1 MLLVGLTGSIATG
14 KSTVS
19 EMFRRKG
26 AEIIDADHI
35 AREVVEPG
43 TEGLARI
50 VREFGPGMLDEEGKL
65 NRERLGARIFQNPAE
80 REKLNRLL
88 HPLIV
93 DCMRAKTE
101 KIKKEKDPDLL
112 IWDVPL
118 LIEGNLTQ
126 WVEAVILVYTPKE
139 IQLERLMKRN
149 ALSKEEAEK
158 RILAQ
163 MDIEEKKKYAD
174 YMIDNRGTLS
184 ETERQVDQL
193 WKQLISKSG

>member
-50 VREFGPGMLDEEGKL
+50 VREFGHGMLDEEGKL

-149 ALSKEEAEK
+149 ALSREEAEK

-163 MDIEEKKKYAD
+163 MDIEEKKKHAD
-174 YMIDNRGTLS
+174 YVIDNRGTLS

>member
-93 DCMRAKTE
+93 NSMRAKTE

-174 YMIDNRGTLS
+174 YVIDNRGTLS

>member
-93 DCMRAKTE
+93 DSMRAKTE

-174 YMIDNRGTLS
+174 YVIDNRGTLS

>member
-1 MLLVGLTGSIATG
+1 MGLTGSIATG

-26 AEIIDADHI
+26 AEIIDADQI

-50 VREFGPGMLDEEGKL
+50 VREFGPGILDEEGKL

-93 DCMRAKTE
+93 DSMRAKTE

-174 YMIDNRGTLS
+174 YVIDNRGTLS

>member
-1 MLLVGLTGSIATG
+1 MLVGLTGSIATG

-26 AEIIDADHI
+26 AEIIDADQI

-43 TEGLARI
+43 TEGLERI
-50 VREFGPGMLDEEGKL
+50 AREFGPGILDDEGKL
-65 NRERLGARIFQNPAE
+65 NRERLGARIFHNPAE

-93 DCMRAKTE
+93 DSMRDKTE

-118 LIEGNLTQ
+118 LIEGNLTH

-149 ALSKEEAEK
+149 ALSREEAEK

-163 MDIEEKKKYAD
+163 MDIEEKKKHAD
-174 YMIDNRGTLS
+174 YVIDNRGTLS

>member
-93 DCMRAKTE
+93 NSMRAKTE

>member
-1 MLLVGLTGSIATG
+1 MGLTGSIATG

-26 AEIIDADHI
+26 AEIIDADQI

-93 DCMRAKTE
+93 DSMRAKTE

-174 YMIDNRGTLS
+174 YVIDNRGTLS

>member
-26 AEIIDADHI
+26 AEIIDADQI

-43 TEGLARI
+43 TEGLERI
-50 VREFGPGMLDEEGKL
+50 AREFGPGILDDEGKL

>member
-1 MLLVGLTGSIATG
+1 MGLTGSIATG

-50 VREFGPGMLDEEGKL
+50 VREFGHGMLDEEGKL

>member
-1 MLLVGLTGSIATG
+1 MLVGLTGSIATG

-50 VREFGPGMLDEEGKL
+50 VREFGHGMLDEEGKL
-65 NRERLGARIFQNPAE
+65 NRERLGARIFHNPAE

-93 DCMRAKTE
+93 DSMRDKTE

-149 ALSKEEAEK
+149 ALSREEAEK

-163 MDIEEKKKYAD
+163 MDIEEKKKHAD
-174 YMIDNRGTLS
+174 YVIDNRGTLS

>member
-1 MLLVGLTGSIATG
+1 VGLTGSIATG

-26 AEIIDADHI
+26 AEIIDADQI

-93 DCMRAKTE
+93 DSMRAKTE

-174 YMIDNRGTLS
+174 YVIDNRGTLS

>member
-1 MLLVGLTGSIATG
+1 MLMGLTGSIATG

-26 AEIIDADHI
+26 AEIIDADQI

-50 VREFGPGMLDEEGKL
+50 VREFGPGILDEEGKL

-93 DCMRAKTE
+93 DSMRAKTE

-174 YMIDNRGTLS
+174 YVIDNRGTLS

>member
-93 DCMRAKTE
+93 DSMRAKTE

>member
-1 MLLVGLTGSIATG
+1 MLVGLTGSIATG

-26 AEIIDADHI
+26 AEIIDADQI

-43 TEGLARI
+43 TEGLERI
-50 VREFGPGMLDEEGKL
+50 AREFGPGILDDEGKL
-65 NRERLGARIFQNPAE
+65 NRERLGARIFHNPAE

-93 DCMRAKTE
+93 DSMRDKTE

-126 WVEAVILVYTPKE
+126 WVEVVILVYTPKE

-149 ALSKEEAEK
+149 ALSREEAEK

-163 MDIEEKKKYAD
+163 MDIEEKKKHAD
-174 YMIDNRGTLS
+174 YVIDNRGTLS

>member
-26 AEIIDADHI
+26 AEIIDADQI

-93 DCMRAKTE
+93 DSMRAKTE

-174 YMIDNRGTLS
+174 YVIDNRGTLS

>member
-1 MLLVGLTGSIATG
+1 LLVGLTGSIATG

-26 AEIIDADHI
+26 AEIIDADQI

-93 DCMRAKTE
+93 DSMRAKTE

-174 YMIDNRGTLS
+174 YVIDNRGTLS

>member
-1 MLLVGLTGSIATG
+1 MGLTGSIATG

-26 AEIIDADHI
+26 AEIIDADQI

-93 DCMRAKTE
+93 DSMRAKTE

-139 IQLERLMKRN
+139 TQLERLMKRN

-174 YMIDNRGTLS
+174 YVIDNRGTLS

>member
-1 MLLVGLTGSIATG
+1 LLMGLTGSIATG

-26 AEIIDADHI
+26 AEIIDADQI

-93 DCMRAKTE
+93 DSMRAKTE

-174 YMIDNRGTLS
+174 YVIDNRGTLS

>member
-50 VREFGPGMLDEEGKL
+50 VREFGHGMLDEEGKL

-93 DCMRAKTE
+93 DSMRDKTE

>member
-50 VREFGPGMLDEEGKL
+50 VREFGHGMLDEEGKL

>member
-1 MLLVGLTGSIATG
+1 MVLGLTGSIATG

-19 EMFRRKG
+19 QMFRQKG
-26 AEIIDADHI
+26 AEIIDADRI

-50 VREFGPGMLDEEGKL
+50 VEQFGPEMLDGGKL
-65 NRERLGARIFQNPAE
+65 NRDRLGARIFQNPAE

-93 DCMRAKTE
+93 DSMHRKTE
-101 KIKKEKDPDLL
+101 KIKKEKDPKLI

-118 LIEGNLTQ
+118 LIEGKLTQ

-139 IQLERLMKRN
+139 VQLERLMKRN
-149 ALSKEEAEK
+149 SLSKEEAKK
-158 RILAQ
+158 RISAQ
-163 MDIEEKKKYAD
+163 MDIEEKKKFAD
-174 YMIDNRGTLS
+174 YVIDNRGTLS

>member
-1 MLLVGLTGSIATG
+1 MGLTGSIATG

-50 VREFGPGMLDEEGKL
+50 VREFGHGMLDEEGKL

-149 ALSKEEAEK
+149 ALSREEAEK

-163 MDIEEKKKYAD
+163 MDIEEKKKHAD
-174 YMIDNRGTLS
+174 YVIDNRGTLS

>member
-26 AEIIDADHI
+26 AEIIDADQI

-93 DCMRAKTE
+93 NSMRAKTE